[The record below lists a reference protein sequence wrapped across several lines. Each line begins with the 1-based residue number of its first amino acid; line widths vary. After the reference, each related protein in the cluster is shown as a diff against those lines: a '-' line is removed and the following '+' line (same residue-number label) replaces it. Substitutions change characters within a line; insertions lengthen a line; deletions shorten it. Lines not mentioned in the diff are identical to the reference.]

1 MNYLAEKFDTANEK
15 NNRAARVFLNFL
27 ESPEAQVILERAGFI
42 PATADELN
50 TIIPLPCQKIR
61 KST

>member
-42 PATADELN
+42 PATEDELN
-50 TIIPLPCQKIR
+50 TTIPLP
-61 KST
+61 